1 MLTEAGPLN
10 GMHDEDIE
18 QMIHKLD
25 PQNEELMKSFEV
37 NRVKGRSLLFSCKRT
52 EETLSFTNHRRI
64 TWVFF

>member
-37 NRVKGRSLLFSCKRT
+37 IDESPGSFS
-52 EETLSFTNHRRI
+52 EE
-64 TWVFF
+64 VF